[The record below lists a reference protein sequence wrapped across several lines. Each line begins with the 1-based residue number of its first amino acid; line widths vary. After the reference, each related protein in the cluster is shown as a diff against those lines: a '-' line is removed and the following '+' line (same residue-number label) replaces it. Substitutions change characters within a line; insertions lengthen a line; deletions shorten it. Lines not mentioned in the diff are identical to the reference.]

1 MAHMNKS
8 DIEELIS
15 GYLDD
20 RLSKRQHT
28 EVERLLQH
36 DTIFAQ
42 KLARIEKQRSLLKSM
57 PKVAAPENMFN
68 DIKHFLDR
76 KHHTEQII
84 ESANVGLRHLV
95 WRKVLTSAAM
105 FALIGLLGVI
115 VYNILMPVSPR
126 ETAKVA
132 NVPSYNRPTSVAASA
147 AETTELAGGELPG
160 AYPINASLRLRTN
173 DITAINSFIEKAIYN
188 NGLLDYTIPHRQTE
202 RSTYQLTCS
211 AESVTAFLS
220 DIDVAFSRCRDAE
233 LTVFGKDI
241 SSKVVIKDVTAA
253 ETAAFYRSDPSSD
266 HLQFATG
273 IASFKEIVKHMP
285 SSGITGPVLLDNEAM
300 FGDIAVVKPV
310 LTSGSQQDI
319 MRQLYQE
326 DRRSDVNL
334 MVIVTGP

>member
-1 MAHMNKS
+1 MAHMNKF
-8 DIEELIS
+8 DIEGLIS

-42 KLARIEKQRSLLKSM
+42 KLARIEKQRELLRSM
-57 PKVAAPENMFN
+57 PKVAAPDDMFD

-76 KHHTEQII
+76 KHYTEQIR
-84 ESANVGLRHLV
+84 ENANAGSRHLF

-105 FALIGLLGVI
+105 FALVGLLGVI
-115 VYNILMPVSPR
+115 VYNILVPVSPSKT
-126 ETAKVA
+126 EKVA
-132 NVPSYNRPTSVAASA
+132 NVPSYIRPTPVAASA
-147 AETTELAGGELPG
+147 AETTELAAGELPG

-211 AESVTAFLS
+211 AESVVAFLS
-220 DIDVAFSRCRDAE
+220 DIDVAFSRCDDAE

-241 SSKVVIKDVTAA
+241 TSNVVIKDVSAG
-253 ETAAFYRSDPSSD
+253 EIAAFYRNDPSSD
-266 HLQFATG
+266 HLQFAKR
-273 IASFKEIVKHMP
+273 IAGFKEIVKHMP
-285 SSGITGPVLLDNEAM
+285 AGGVTASVLLDSEGM

-310 LTSGSQQDI
+310 LTSDSGQDI

-326 DRRSDVNL
+326 DHSSDVNL
-334 MVIVTGP
+334 MVIVTRP

>member
-8 DIEELIS
+8 DIEVLIS

-20 RLSKRQHT
+20 MLSQRQHT

-36 DTIFAQ
+36 DTIFAR
-42 KLARIEKQRSLLKSM
+42 KFARIKKQKELLKSM
-57 PKVAAPENMFN
+57 PKVAAPDDMFD

-76 KHHTEQII
+76 KHHIAQTI
-84 ESANVGLRHLV
+84 ENANAGLRHLF

-105 FALIGLLGVI
+105 FALVGLLGVV
-115 VYNILMPVSPR
+115 VYNILIPVSPSDT
-126 ETAKVA
+126 EKVA
-132 NVPSYNRPTSVAASA
+132 NIPSYTRPASVTASA
-147 AETTELAGGELPG
+147 AETTELAAGELPG

-211 AESVTAFLS
+211 AESVVAFLS
-220 DIDVAFSRCRDAE
+220 DIDSAFSRCRDAE

-241 SSKVVIKDVTAA
+241 TSNVVIKDVSAA
-253 ETAAFYRSDPSSD
+253 EMATFYRNDPSSD
-266 HLQFATG
+266 HLQLAKG
-273 IASFKEIVKHMP
+273 IAGFKEILRDMP
-285 SSGITGPVLLDNEAM
+285 APVLLDSKGM

-310 LTSGSQQDI
+310 LTSVSQQDI

-326 DRRSDVNL
+326 DHRNDVTL